1 MYQGRSEC
9 FGCLAGWLVFR
20 LLLSPVS
27 CEDGGRMRLVTRTG
41 ASRFCESAGVALRQA
56 VPLSLCDQGLTF
68 GQRVGGLGYLSGGDS
83 LRKWYS
89 FRGIGQASSIIVA
102 INAVMLR
109 RSEKD
114 MPT

>member
-1 MYQGRSEC
+1 MY
-9 FGCLAGWLVFR
+9 
-20 LLLSPVS
+20 
-27 CEDGGRMRLVTRTG
+27 
-41 ASRFCESAGVALRQA
+41 
-56 VPLSLCDQGLTF
+56 QGLTF

-114 MPT
+114 VPTWTDSTKPEQKRSRQTLARWEGTKSLNIRYNMA